1 MLVMYRTGNLQA
13 ECARTQ
19 RGVFM
24 EKIRNYVTE
33 HKKAA
38 VIAMGCAVL
47 LCIVL
52 VFHGYKESE
61 KAPEVTPVH
70 STTPTALQEYFPNM
84 SKSDAKDTSRLINH
98 AQQQAPTY
106 QYFTNTQAAADR
118 QAQAYAS
125 RDKADKLIK
134 TTTEKQVIDSATA
147 DSKDNGQSAPQVIQN
162 NYYAIQQ
169 QRKHE
174 VKAGAAV
181 IDQKVYGEL
190 SYRNR
195 DIEYSVYCDT
205 SGQHYGAGIQYT
217 IAKW

>member
-1 MLVMYRTGNLQA
+1 MLIMYHAGNLQA

-19 RGVFM
+19 WGVFM

-38 VIAMGCAVL
+38 VIAMVCAVL

-52 VFHGYKESE
+52 AFKGCKEE
-61 KAPEVTPVH
+61 AKAPEVTPVH

-98 AQQQAPTY
+98 AQQQAPTH
-106 QYFTNTQAAADR
+106 QYFTTTQQAADR
-118 QAQAYAS
+118 QAQAYAA

-134 TTTEKQVIDSATA
+134 TTTAVPVIDSAA
-147 DSKDNGQSAPQVIQN
+147 AKSKDNGQHAAEVIQN

-169 QRKHE
+169 NRKHE
-174 VKAGAAV
+174 IKAGAAV
-181 IDQKVYGEL
+181 IDSKVYGEL

-195 DIEYSVYCDT
+195 DVEYSVYCDT
-205 SGQHYGAGIQYT
+205 SVQHYGAGIQYT
-217 IAKW
+217 VAKW

>member
-1 MLVMYRTGNLQA
+1 MG
-13 ECARTQ
+13 
-19 RGVFM
+19 
-24 EKIRNYVTE
+24 KIRNYVVE

-38 VIAMGCAVL
+38 VIAIVCITL

-52 VFHGYKESE
+52 AFKGCKEESA

-70 STTPTALQEYFPNM
+70 STTPQALQEYFPNM
-84 SKSDAKDTSRLINH
+84 SKADAKDTSRLIEH

-106 QYFTNTQAAADR
+106 QYFTNTQQAADR

-134 TTTEKQVIDSATA
+134 TTTAVPVIDSAA
-147 DSKDNGQSAPQVIQN
+147 AKSKDNGQHAAEVIQN

-195 DIEYSVYCDT
+195 DVEYSVYCDT
-205 SGQHYGAGIQYT
+205 SGQHYGAGVQYT